1 MTKPD
6 EGFILGVAGRL
17 FREKGF
23 GSTTVREIAAAA
35 ELLPGSLHY
44 RYRTKEDL
52 LVALM
57 ERGMQ
62 RALTEIREAV
72 AAASDPSD
80 RIRQAMRAHLRL
92 LVADDD
98 AIYVLLYEWRSLAD
112 DHRRRIVRLRDSYES
127 LWDGLLYEAV
137 GSGQLRPGI
146 DLKAIRLF
154 VLGAMNWTAQWF
166 SRAGGRSSEEI
177 ADLFWALLGSGI
189 HGDDARPAAMSA
201 LLRTFD
207 GDGKGSGGGGEDNHA
222 Q

>member
-1 MTKPD
+1 MAKSD
-6 EGFILGVAGRL
+6 EGFVLGVAGRL

-35 ELLPGSLHY
+35 GLLPGSLHY

-62 RALTEIREAV
+62 RALTEVREAV
-72 AAASDPSD
+72 AAVRDPSD
-80 RIRQAMRAHLRL
+80 RIREAMRTHLRL
-92 LVADDD
+92 LVAGDD
-98 AIYVLLYEWRSLAD
+98 AIYVLLYEWRSLAED
-112 DHRRRIVRLRDSYES
+112 DRRQIVRLRDSYES

-137 GSGQLRPGI
+137 GAGQLRAGI
-146 DLKAIRLF
+146 DLKAVRLF

-166 SRAGGRSSEEI
+166 SGTGSRSSEEI

-189 HGDDARPAAMSA
+189 HGDDTRPAAMSA

-207 GDGKGSGGGGEDNHA
+207 RDRKRSGSGEES
-222 Q
+222 